1 MLRWRLSIE
10 WAFMADTEKRNAN
23 KGLGETHAGRQQAPY
38 KELVEETM
46 ASLRGTAAEESF
58 IGYLKSD
65 SEISRYYRNDAPDS
79 QQLFSLIQQYRGTAT
94 RLLMSARDSGM
105 GEAMMSVLSEK
116 LDRITEMAQRLF
128 GQVRS
133 EIETEQKSS
142 DDTLRSIYDAL
153 YNESNTQDDDFD
165 DMTDSFDVVDS
176 ADGYSDVDE
185 DDEVIR
191 QTDAEEDIEGDDGGD
206 EPRRRNAASK
216 TNGKR
221 VHKSGQSPLML
232 QTMAGMPVHTTG
244 SISKSG
250 GSAPVTNSTRKRQ
263 ENIAKKVRG
272 TFADMFKKP
281 FILVMIAAGILLLM
295 FCRPYM
301 VPSGSMIPTLVEGD
315 RILSIASYFVNGE
328 TFQPGDIVCFIAPSG
343 ETYVKRVVANGGDHV
358 LIAGDTLYVN
368 GEESPYQ
375 GNGTGM
381 VQGEWDLA
389 EDEYF
394 MMGDNRSNSQDSR
407 YIGPIQ
413 ASKVLSKVVCIYLPL
428 NHAGGI
434 S

>member
-1 MLRWRLSIE
+1 
-10 WAFMADTEKRNAN
+10 MADTEKRNEN
-23 KGLGETHAGRQQAPY
+23 KGLMVTHAGERQVSY

-46 ASLRGTAAEESF
+46 ASLRGTTAEDSF

-79 QQLFSLIQQYRGTAT
+79 QQLFSLIQQYRSTAT

-105 GEAMMSVLSEK
+105 GGTMMSALSEK

-128 GQVRS
+128 EQVRS

-142 DDTLRSIYDAL
+142 DDTLKSIYDAL
-153 YNESNTQDDDFD
+153 YNESNAQDDDFD
-165 DMTDSFDVVDS
+165 DMTDSFDAVGSENEYHDNDDEDPHHTS
-176 ADGYSDVDE
+176 ASGNGDVD
-185 DDEVIR
+185 
-191 QTDAEEDIEGDDGGD
+191 D
-206 EPRRRNAASK
+206 EPERLSEPSK

-221 VHKSGQSPLML
+221 VQKSGKSPLML

-250 GSAPVTNSTRKRQ
+250 GSAPVTNSARKRQ

-389 EDEYF
+389 DDEYF

-413 ASKVLSKVVCIYLPL
+413 ANKVLSKVVCIYLPL
-428 NHAGGI
+428 DHAGAV